1 MLVDELRNTNEVVLM
16 TTQDRIKLIKVALS
30 KLQIDSIAKHDL
42 EVLLQQEK
50 EKLEK
55 LKRRQYGYLGKRSR

>member
-16 TTQDRIKLIKVALS
+16 TTQERVKLIETTLS

-42 EVLLQQEK
+42 EVLFIKEK

-55 LKRRQYGYLGKRSR
+55 LKRR